1 MIIKRINNDIGHYF
15 KNKKNKFY
23 FFLFLSA
30 VSAFLELL
38 SLYSIIFIIYSLA
51 GTVGLNLTIDIFTI
65 LSTFDEIFLLKCAI
79 IFLILKNV
87 IFLLFISFLSN
98 FIGKSFTDYIN
109 NFIRNINSL
118 NFMDALN
125 LNQSKI
131 IKMIPVQLEA
141 VFSKYFFGLFVLL
154 TDIISILLVFLFLSL
169 VYPYEILTI
178 MLPFLIFSYF
188 IYTLIKKIIEIHS
201 KNKNFLFENIIKN
214 LRLNLISYDYIRLTK
229 LRFLFENDIY
239 KSLSGIKDAVA
250 KTYFFVNFTRYFY
263 EIGAIILIL
272 LIFLINREDGVVK
285 NLDLLVV
292 LTSALVR
299 ILPNLARLN
308 SLLYSLS
315 SVSSEVKE
323 IQNQSNE
330 IFNSAS
336 NFKQKTFLNFET
348 NKKNTKKG
356 KEFYIENLKFGYKK
370 DQKIFDKFDLN
381 FKRGNVYLIYAP
393 SGSGK
398 STLGYLLS
406 GLIKPDTGKVS
417 LILNSK
423 DSKIINY
430 LPQHDFIINTTIMEN
445 ITLSKTSS
453 INKKIRDSFDF
464 ANLNDFLST
473 SNLSKVKINDFGNN
487 LSGGQRRRISLAR
500 FHYNKSLIN
509 IVDEPTNSL
518 DQENILKLIKN
529 FKKFSKD
536 CILIV
541 FTHEKL
547 LLKDKSFKNL
557 TIKNN
562 KIVQK

>member
-1 MIIKRINNDIGHYF
+1 MIIKRINNDIDHYF

-30 VSAFLELL
+30 ISAFLELL

-51 GTVGLNLTIDIFTI
+51 GSIGLNLTLDIFYI
-65 LSTFDEIFLLKCAI
+65 LRSFDEIFLLKCAI
-79 IFLILKNV
+79 IFLILKNI
-87 IFLLFISFLSN
+87 IFLLFISLLSN

-239 KSLSGIKDAVA
+239 ESLSGIKDAVS

-292 LTSALVR
+292 LTSAFVR

-323 IQNQSNE
+323 IQNQSNQ
-330 IFNSAS
+330 IFTSAS
-336 NFKQKTFLNFET
+336 NFQQKTFLHFET
-348 NKKNTKKG
+348 NNKNIKKG
-356 KEFYIENLKFGYKK
+356 KEFFLENLKFSYKK

-398 STLGYLLS
+398 STLGYILS
-406 GLIKPDTGKVS
+406 GLIEPDTGKVS

-423 DSKIINY
+423 ESKKINY

-453 INKKIRDSFDF
+453 INKKIRESFDF
-464 ANLNDFLST
+464 ANLNDFLSA
-473 SNLSKVKINDFGNN
+473 SNLNKVKINDFGNN

-536 CILIV
+536 CILII

>member
-1 MIIKRINNDIGHYF
+1 MIIKRINNDIDHYF

-30 VSAFLELL
+30 ISAFLELL

-51 GTVGLNLTIDIFTI
+51 GSVGLNLTLDIFYI
-65 LSTFDEIFLLKCAI
+65 LRSFDEIFLLKCAI
-79 IFLILKNV
+79 IFLILKNI
-87 IFLLFISFLSN
+87 IFLLFISLLSN

-239 KSLSGIKDAVA
+239 ESLSGIKDAVS

-292 LTSALVR
+292 LTSAFVR

-323 IQNQSNE
+323 IQNQSNQ
-330 IFNSAS
+330 IFTSAS
-336 NFKQKTFLNFET
+336 NFQQKTFLHFET
-348 NKKNTKKG
+348 NNKNIKKG
-356 KEFYIENLKFGYKK
+356 KEFFLENLKFSYKK

-398 STLGYLLS
+398 STLGYILS
-406 GLIKPDTGKVS
+406 GLIEPDTGKVS

-423 DSKIINY
+423 ESKKINY

-453 INKKIRDSFDF
+453 INKKIRESFDF
-464 ANLNDFLST
+464 ANLNDFLSA
-473 SNLSKVKINDFGNN
+473 SNLNKVKINDFGNN

-536 CILIV
+536 CILII

>member
-1 MIIKRINNDIGHYF
+1 MIIKRINNDIDHYF

-30 VSAFLELL
+30 ISAFLELL

-51 GTVGLNLTIDIFTI
+51 GSIGLNLTLDIFYI
-65 LSTFDEIFLLKCAI
+65 LRSFDEIFLLKCAI
-79 IFLILKNV
+79 IFLILKNI
-87 IFLLFISFLSN
+87 IFLLFISLLSN

-239 KSLSGIKDAVA
+239 ESLSGIKDAVS

-292 LTSALVR
+292 LTSAFVR

-323 IQNQSNE
+323 IQNQSNQ
-330 IFNSAS
+330 IFTSAS
-336 NFKQKTFLNFET
+336 NFQQKTFLHFET
-348 NKKNTKKG
+348 NNKNIKKG
-356 KEFYIENLKFGYKK
+356 KEFYLENLKFSYKK

-398 STLGYLLS
+398 STLGYILS
-406 GLIKPDTGKVS
+406 GLIEPDTGKVS

-423 DSKIINY
+423 ESKKINY

-453 INKKIRDSFDF
+453 INKKIRESFDF
-464 ANLNDFLST
+464 ANLNDFLSA
-473 SNLSKVKINDFGNN
+473 SNLNKVKINDFGNN

-536 CILIV
+536 CILII

>member
-65 LSTFDEIFLLKCAI
+65 LSNFDEIFLLKCAI

-292 LTSALVR
+292 LTSAFVR